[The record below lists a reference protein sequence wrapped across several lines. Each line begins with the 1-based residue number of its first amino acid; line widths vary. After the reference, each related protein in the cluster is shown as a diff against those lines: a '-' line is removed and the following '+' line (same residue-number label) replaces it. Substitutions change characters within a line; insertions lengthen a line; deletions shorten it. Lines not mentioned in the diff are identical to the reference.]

1 MEENTKE
8 NTKEEATKSDA
19 ITAEDAKEKRLL
31 IKEDIRKFEQ
41 NIASLKGQI
50 ATLEYYIAEC
60 HWALADIDRREAGV
74 AYPAPPKKP
83 EGGEGKDSPVPI
95 PEGK

>member
-1 MEENTKE
+1 MKKDKN
-8 NTKEEATKSDA
+8 EEAPKSDA
-19 ITAEDAKEKRLL
+19 MTAEEAKEKRLL
-31 IKEDIRKFEQ
+31 INEDIRKFEQ

-60 HWALADIDRREAGV
+60 RWALADIDRREAGV
-74 AYPAPPKKP
+74 AYPEPPKKP
-83 EGGEGKDSPVPI
+83 AGGVDQGLS

>member
-1 MEENTKE
+1 MEENK
-8 NTKEEATKSDA
+8 KEEAPKSDA
-19 ITAEDAKEKRLL
+19 MATEDAKEKRLL
-31 IKEDIRKFEQ
+31 INEDIRKFEQ

-60 HWALADIDRREAGV
+60 RWALADIDRREAGV
-74 AYPAPPKKP
+74 KYPEPPKKP
-83 EGGEGKDSPVPI
+83 EGKVLPPLG

>member
-1 MEENTKE
+1 MEETK
-8 NTKEEATKSDA
+8 KEEAPKSDA
-19 ITAEDAKEKRLL
+19 MTAEEAKEKRLL
-31 IKEDIRKFEQ
+31 INEDIRKFEQ

-60 HWALADIDRREAGV
+60 RWALADIDRREAGV
-74 AYPAPPKKP
+74 AYPEPPKKAS
-83 EGGEGKDSPVPI
+83 DSDGNAAPDQA

>member
-1 MEENTKE
+1 MDENK
-8 NTKEEATKSDA
+8 KEEAPKSDA
-19 ITAEDAKEKRLL
+19 MTAEDAKEKRLL
-31 IKEDIRKFEQ
+31 INEDIRKFEQ

-60 HWALADIDRREAGV
+60 RWALADIDRREAGV
-74 AYPAPPKKP
+74 AYPEPPKKL
-83 EGGEGKDSPVPI
+83 EGEKGKVLPPLN

>member
-1 MEENTKE
+1 MEENK
-8 NTKEEATKSDA
+8 KEEASKSDA
-19 ITAEDAKEKRLL
+19 MTTEDAKEKRLL
-31 IKEDIRKFEQ
+31 INEDIRKFEQ

-60 HWALADIDRREAGV
+60 RWALADIDRREAGV
-74 AYPAPPKKP
+74 KYPEPPKKP
-83 EGGEGKDSPVPI
+83 EGKVLPPLN

>member
-1 MEENTKE
+1 MKE
-8 NTKEEATKSDA
+8 NEKEAAPKSDA
-19 ITAEDAKEKRLL
+19 MTAGDAKEKRLL
-31 IKEDIRKFEQ
+31 INEDIRKFEQ

-60 HWALADIDRREAGV
+60 RWALADIDRREAGV
-74 AYPAPPKKP
+74 AYPEPPKKP
-83 EGGEGKDSPVPI
+83 EGGEGNVLPPLN

>member
-1 MEENTKE
+1 MEESK
-8 NTKEEATKSDA
+8 KEEAPKSDA
-19 ITAEDAKEKRLL
+19 MTAEDAKEKRLL
-31 IKEDIRKFEQ
+31 INEDIRKFEQ

-60 HWALADIDRREAGV
+60 RWALADIDRREAGV
-74 AYPAPPKKP
+74 AYPEPPKKP
-83 EGGEGKDSPVPI
+83 EGENGGVLPPLN

>member
-1 MEENTKE
+1 MEENK
-8 NTKEEATKSDA
+8 KEEAPKSDA
-19 ITAEDAKEKRLL
+19 MTAEDANEKRVLL
-31 IKEDIRKFEQ
+31 NEDIRKFEQ

-60 HWALADIDRREAGV
+60 RWALADIDRREAGV
-74 AYPAPPKKP
+74 AYPEPPKKP
-83 EGGEGKDSPVPI
+83 GGAEGNKTLPPLN

>member
-1 MEENTKE
+1 MEENK
-8 NTKEEATKSDA
+8 KEEAPKSDA
-19 ITAEDAKEKRLL
+19 MTAEDAKEKRLL
-31 IKEDIRKFEQ
+31 INEDIRKFEQ

-60 HWALADIDRREAGV
+60 RWALADIDRREAGV
-74 AYPAPPKKP
+74 AYPEPPKKT
-83 EGGEGKDSPVPI
+83 GDSDGNAAPAQV

>member
-1 MEENTKE
+1 MEKTN
-8 NTKEEATKSDA
+8 EEAPKSDA
-19 ITAEDAKEKRLL
+19 MTAEDAKEKRLL
-31 IKEDIRKFEQ
+31 INEDIRKFEQ

-60 HWALADIDRREAGV
+60 RWALADIDRREAGV
-74 AYPAPPKKP
+74 KYPEPPKKP
-83 EGGEGKDSPVPI
+83 EGNVLPPSK

>member
-1 MEENTKE
+1 MEENK
-8 NTKEEATKSDA
+8 KEEAPKSDA
-19 ITAEDAKEKRLL
+19 MTAEDAKEKRLL
-31 IKEDIRKFEQ
+31 INEDIRKFEQ

-60 HWALADIDRREAGV
+60 RWALADIDRREAGV
-74 AYPAPPKKP
+74 AYPEPPKKP
-83 EGGEGKDSPVPI
+83 EDGNGKGGVLPPLN

>member
-1 MEENTKE
+1 MEENK
-8 NTKEEATKSDA
+8 KEEAPKSDA
-19 ITAEDAKEKRLL
+19 MTAEDAKEKRLL
-31 IKEDIRKFEQ
+31 INEDIRKFEQ

-60 HWALADIDRREAGV
+60 RWALADIDRREAGV
-74 AYPAPPKKP
+74 AYPVPPKKA
-83 EGGEGKDSPVPI
+83 GDSDGNAAPTQA

>member
-1 MEENTKE
+1 MEENK
-8 NTKEEATKSDA
+8 KEETPKSDA
-19 ITAEDAKEKRLL
+19 MTAEDAKEKRLL
-31 IKEDIRKFEQ
+31 INEDIRKFEQ

-60 HWALADIDRREAGV
+60 RWALADIDRREAGV
-74 AYPAPPKKP
+74 AYPEPPKKAD
-83 EGGEGKDSPVPI
+83 DSDGNAAPTQG

>member
-1 MEENTKE
+1 MKKDKN
-8 NTKEEATKSDA
+8 EEAPKSDA
-19 ITAEDAKEKRLL
+19 MTAEEAKEKRLL
-31 IKEDIRKFEQ
+31 INEDIRKFEQ

-83 EGGEGKDSPVPI
+83 EGGVDQGSS

>member
-1 MEENTKE
+1 MEKAN
-8 NTKEEATKSDA
+8 EEAPKSDA
-19 ITAEDAKEKRLL
+19 MTTEEAKEKRLL
-31 IKEDIRKFEQ
+31 INEDIRKFEQ

-60 HWALADIDRREAGV
+60 RWALADIDRREAGV
-74 AYPAPPKKP
+74 KYPEPPKKP
-83 EGGEGKDSPVPI
+83 AGEVLPPLN

>member
-1 MEENTKE
+1 MKKDKN
-8 NTKEEATKSDA
+8 EEAPKSDA
-19 ITAEDAKEKRLL
+19 MTAEEAKEKRLL
-31 IKEDIRKFEQ
+31 INEDIRKFEQ

-50 ATLEYYIAEC
+50 STLEYYIAEC
-60 HWALADIDRREAGV
+60 RWALADIDRREAGV

-83 EGGEGKDSPVPI
+83 EGGVDQGPS